1 MRRVVKLKR
10 NIIGVIS
17 YTPCNDEEIVS
28 VKTNGVR
35 YSDSDPNDLTSNRKA
50 IDRRDCISAD
60 STGSRA

>member
-50 IDRRDCISAD
+50 IDRRDYMSAD

>member
-50 IDRRDCISAD
+50 IDRKDCM
-60 STGSRA
+60 